1 MHYKLPKL
9 INYAYQDMYKHNYN
23 NDVLILNYI
32 SEKQMKAIEKVIYE
46 VNLTVFFVSTVS
58 TT

>member
-32 SEKQMKAIEKVIYE
+32 SEK
-46 VNLTVFFVSTVS
+46 
-58 TT
+58 